1 MLLVDSGG
9 QYPNGTTDITRTM
22 AVGEMA
28 AEMRDAFTRVLQGM
42 IGVSR
47 LRFPKGVSGRDL
59 DPVARAPLWVAGMDY
74 DHGTG
79 HGVGAALCVH
89 EGPARIS
96 RVSEVPLAVGMILSN
111 EPGYY
116 REGAFGIRIENL
128 LVIQPAESPDGRKL
142 LGFETLTFVPIDR
155 RLIEV
160 EMLSG
165 EERDW
170 LNAYHAEVLAKVS
183 PLVDDATRVWL
194 KGATAPL

>member
-1 MLLVDSGG
+1 
-9 QYPNGTTDITRTM
+9 
-22 AVGEMA
+22 
-28 AEMRDAFTRVLQGM
+28 M
-42 IGVSR
+42 IALSR
-47 LRFPKGVSGRDL
+47 LRFPRGVSGRDI
-59 DPVARAPLWVAGMDY
+59 DGVARAPLWMAGLDY

-96 RVSEVPLAVGMILSN
+96 RVSEVPLAEGMILSN

-128 LVIQPAESPDGRKL
+128 LVVVPAESPDGRDM
-142 LGFETLTFVPIDR
+142 LGFQTLTFAPIDR
-155 RLIEV
+155 RMIV
-160 EMLSG
+160 TEMLSPA
-165 EERDW
+165 ERDW